1 MNVGDTV
8 LIQGPTTGSQE
19 MSVKE
24 MMVDGVGVS
33 EKASKA
39 DVITFKTD
47 FRVRPS
53 DKLYKIVQ
61 A

>member
-1 MNVGDTV
+1 MVV
-8 LIQGPTTGSQE
+8 ES
-19 MSVKE
+19 
-24 MMVDGVGVS
+24 MMVDEKPEA
-33 EKASKA
+33 EKASKS

>member
-1 MNVGDTV
+1 MLVETM
-8 LIQGPTTGSQE
+8 I
-19 MSVKE
+19 
-24 MMVDGVGVS
+24 VDQKP
-33 EKASKA
+33 EAQKASKA